1 MAASIIEKL
10 IYFAFVTFSFK
21 LDLSLWTQMAEIVVV
36 VKAFFA
42 VMASSFVIEWSLIT
56 TFNSALFIN

>member
-42 VMASSFVIEWSLIT
+42 VMASSVVIEWSLIT